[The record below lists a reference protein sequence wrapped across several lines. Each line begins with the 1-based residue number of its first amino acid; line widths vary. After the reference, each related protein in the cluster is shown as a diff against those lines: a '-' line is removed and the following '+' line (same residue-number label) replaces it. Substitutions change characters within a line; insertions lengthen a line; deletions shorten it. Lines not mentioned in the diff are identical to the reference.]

1 MMMMNFKIPKMKKW
15 AWLIIFSAIVV
26 GCETNRETFEDFVRE
41 GETIYV
47 GAADT
52 VLVGSGFD
60 KLRFWVAINAD
71 PKIKKGI
78 IISTDNSINHE
89 FDVERKQNG
98 SDTITFDLEIP
109 EGEYTFGLYMMD
121 AAGNTS
127 VRREVPAKVYGP
139 KYQAGLV
146 NRGIND
152 IIASSNTATV
162 EWSEAALNMI
172 GTELLYEDQSGTLQS
187 VNVPNDQNTTIIE
200 GYKLGGEVQ
209 IKSVF
214 KPTALAIEEF
224 VAEPSERTF
233 PTEYLVDKSFITALR
248 LPYDASDG
256 CYGSS
261 YARLTDGETNEFW
274 HSCEDEQENAEDLY
288 PWVMSFDLGEA
299 ANISKFRLDEREGC
313 CGDRSPAAYQIWGT
327 NDINNAETVDI
338 DAVSLDEWERDAREK
353 GWVKLL
359 DVSGNSQPTI
369 EVELLETNKSYKYV
383 RIVGISSI
391 GGGLAA
397 NFNEL
402 TFWSR

>member
-127 VRREVPAKVYGP
+127 VR
-139 KYQAGLV
+139 
-146 NRGIND
+146 
-152 IIASSNTATV
+152 
-162 EWSEAALNMI
+162 
-172 GTELLYEDQSGTLQS
+172 
-187 VNVPNDQNTTIIE
+187 
-200 GYKLGGEVQ
+200 
-209 IKSVF
+209 
-214 KPTALAIEEF
+214 
-224 VAEPSERTF
+224 
-233 PTEYLVDKSFITALR
+233 
-248 LPYDASDG
+248 
-256 CYGSS
+256 
-261 YARLTDGETNEFW
+261 
-274 HSCEDEQENAEDLY
+274 
-288 PWVMSFDLGEA
+288 
-299 ANISKFRLDEREGC
+299 
-313 CGDRSPAAYQIWGT
+313 
-327 NDINNAETVDI
+327 
-338 DAVSLDEWERDAREK
+338 
-353 GWVKLL
+353 
-359 DVSGNSQPTI
+359 
-369 EVELLETNKSYKYV
+369 
-383 RIVGISSI
+383 
-391 GGGLAA
+391 
-397 NFNEL
+397 
-402 TFWSR
+402 

>member
-369 EVELLETNKSYKYV
+369 EVELPETNKNYKYV

>member
-1 MMMMNFKIPKMKKW
+1 MNFKIPKMKKW

>member
-1 MMMMNFKIPKMKKW
+1 
-15 AWLIIFSAIVV
+15 
-26 GCETNRETFEDFVRE
+26 
-41 GETIYV
+41 
-47 GAADT
+47 
-52 VLVGSGFD
+52 
-60 KLRFWVAINAD
+60 
-71 PKIKKGI
+71 
-78 IISTDNSINHE
+78 
-89 FDVERKQNG
+89 
-98 SDTITFDLEIP
+98 
-109 EGEYTFGLYMMD
+109 
-121 AAGNTS
+121 
-127 VRREVPAKVYGP
+127 
-139 KYQAGLV
+139 LV